1 MSNVETLFIIVMF
14 VLIFLI
20 LGIFQNTLYS
30 TFSSISAPEN
40 VKLILIGMS
49 ILVLFAPILASLK
62 KGG

>member
-1 MSNVETLFIIVMF
+1 MF